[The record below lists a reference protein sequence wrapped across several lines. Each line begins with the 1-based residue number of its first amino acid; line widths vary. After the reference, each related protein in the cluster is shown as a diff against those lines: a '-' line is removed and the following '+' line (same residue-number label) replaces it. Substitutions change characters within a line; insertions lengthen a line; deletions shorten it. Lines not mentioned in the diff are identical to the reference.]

1 MSLRRHLGVAFEALE
16 SPGPADAE
24 DLQRLRESLG
34 LTQAEAARHVG
45 VDAGGGRRGTT
56 PGPERGCTG

>member
-1 MSLRRHLGVAFEALE
+1 MAFEALE

-24 DLQRLRESLG
+24 DPQRLRESLG